1 MKRSDIEKH
10 IEEIIMELLDEGTL
24 KVPTTDGT
32 SKTATSTQ
40 KAQAA
45 DAIKSG
51 DSVEFQT
58 RQEKP

>member
-40 KAQAA
+40 KDQAKKA
-45 DAIKSG
+45 LQSG
-51 DSVEFQT
+51 DSVEFQKST
-58 RQEKP
+58 EAP